1 MHLIIICSR
10 FLAVKHG
17 KASCDY
23 GDVAELSLKQYGYN
37 AAFISRL
44 ITNLFIIFT
53 QTGFLCVYVVFIWAT
68 IDHYLPNNKNIF
80 LFIVIFISILS
91 VSLTSNLRIIGY
103 FSTFSSILQCTCLT
117 LLFIYLAIHYNGGE
131 NLRLVGD
138 YRTLPLFFG
147 TAMFAFEGIAVI
159 LPVENAMKKPERFFM
174 VIDLSMG
181 FVCLLYIT
189 SGFLGYAA
197 FGDKVRGSVTL
208 NLPHN
213 NLSLLIEFGYV
224 VTIFLS
230 YPIQFYVPMK
240 IIERYL
246 SLDQVSSKS
255 TIIMVSIKIIFVL
268 FTCIAAV
275 IIPRLENLLSLS
287 GSFAAASISLV
298 FPSFFHFF
306 CFKSVEKFSKILL
319 SLDLL
324 IVIVGLFGCI
334 LGTYAA
340 AIQLLSY

>member
-1 MHLIIICSR
+1 
-10 FLAVKHG
+10 
-17 KASCDY
+17 
-23 GDVAELSLKQYGYN
+23 
-37 AAFISRL
+37 
-44 ITNLFIIFT
+44 
-53 QTGFLCVYVVFIWAT
+53 
-68 IDHYLPNNKNIF
+68 YLPNNKNIF
-80 LFIVIFISILS
+80 LFLVIFISILS

-213 NLSLLIEFGYV
+213 NNYISILSNTILRANENYRAIFKSGSSV
-224 VTIFLS
+224 VKV
-230 YPIQFYVPMK
+230 YHY
-240 IIERYL
+240 YG
-246 SLDQVSSKS
+246 
-255 TIIMVSIKIIFVL
+255 
-268 FTCIAAV
+268 IAAV